1 MRRTATL
8 LLLLLTT
15 LWVSARNKQ
24 TYLPDF
30 KKGQTVI
37 YEHLLKKTYQRN
49 SDNTAVDGLELYSPF
64 ATSMGR
70 FDLLDIVRMIPTGD
84 KISSKF
90 SLKVLEATPYA
101 YIMELKL
108 IDVGLPK
115 ELRRSSDSK
124 DFLDIINWVK
134 GLKLRLMMSRKL
146 GEWVVLNTDELYRQ
160 ILTESRKRK
169 LSIFGVEDGGYDEE
183 WIAEMQRRNAIS
195 IFFYMFVPGFKVFT
209 EAYSLRYED
218 GHQEEGELKEK
229 EGSFKFVSDVTKGKG
244 KEMNLKMNMD
254 TYSNLY
260 ELDNDTYVNNIDSIN
275 IDSIEMDH
283 VDVDTIATDEE
294 DSLLYDDGGVLC
306 KAQNVIDVKMDKK
319 SWLEKYENTVTINYP
334 NGIGTI
340 YQVVK
345 RRKN

>member
-1 MRRTATL
+1 ME
-8 LLLLLTT
+8 
-15 LWVSARNKQ
+15 
-24 TYLPDF
+24 DM
-30 KKGQTVI
+30 QTVI
-37 YEHLLKKTYQRN
+37 ILM
-49 SDNTAVDGLELYSPF
+49 TAVIVVHSVAIIILFSIIISLLVKLKRIASQAETAAHNIAQATEWLSP
-64 ATSMGR
+64 R
-70 FDLLDIVRMIPTGD
+70 
-84 KISSKF
+84 
-90 SLKVLEATPYA
+90 
-101 YIMELKL
+101 
-108 IDVGLPK
+108 
-115 ELRRSSDSK
+115 
-124 DFLDIINWVK
+124 
-134 GLKLRLMMSRKL
+134 
-146 GEWVVLNTDELYRQ
+146 
-160 ILTESRKRK
+160 
-169 LSIFGVEDGGYDEE
+169 
-183 WIAEMQRRNAIS
+183 
-195 IFFYMFVPGFKVFT
+195 KVFT

-275 IDSIEMDH
+275 INSMEMDY